1 MGNINFATI
10 LVTHTGGVK
19 GAAISQIIAGNGNFF
34 ANGQK
39 YHAMTH
45 VNVSPYIYGT
55 SYLINAL
62 NTVFH
67 FMVISLSYSLIN

>member
-19 GAAISQIIAGNGNFF
+19 GAVISQIIAGNGNFF

-45 VNVSPYIYGT
+45 VNVSSYIYHT
-55 SYLINAL
+55 SYLINYL
-62 NTVFH
+62 SFNGYFL
-67 FMVISLSYSLIN
+67 VIFTY

>member
-19 GAAISQIIAGNGNFF
+19 GAVISQIIAGNGNFF

-45 VNVSPYIYGT
+45 VNVSSYIYDS

-62 NTVFH
+62 NVFH
-67 FMVISLSYSLIN
+67 LMVVSGSYSLIN

>member
-1 MGNINFATI
+1 MKPVIVHLMGNINFATI

-19 GAAISQIIAGNGNFF
+19 GAVISQIIAGNGNFF

-45 VNVSPYIYGT
+45 VHVSSYIYDT
-55 SYLINAL
+55 SYLINS
-62 NTVFH
+62 F
-67 FMVISLSYSLIN
+67 I